1 MLFARS
7 CRGPKKDITYK
18 KNTCCGDCC
27 CGGGVDG
34 EAGGGMDSVELLLEG
49 SSILALSRTRTFTAL
64 VSLVAFN

>member
-1 MLFARS
+1 M
-7 CRGPKKDITYK
+7 
-18 KNTCCGDCC
+18 
-27 CGGGVDG
+27 DG